1 VSDLAHSATRLCRAS
16 GLHRTPVGW
25 VDDEHAPVVDAAT
38 LARLRA
44 LGIPPAW
51 RDVWASTDPDARVQA
66 TGVDARGRTQYR
78 YSAAAE
84 ADAATHKFD
93 HLLLFGRGLPTLRR
107 HVGEHLSNPTDRDPH
122 GADAARVKRVTAA
135 VVRLLDRGLFRIGSE
150 RYARDNHTYGLT
162 TLTAE
167 HIRRSG
173 DDIEFTFI
181 GKEHLPWH
189 VTVTD
194 AEVSEVIDEL
204 LRAAPSSSAP
214 LFSVAAKGG
223 THAVTSSVVNSY
235 IHASTTAPA
244 TAKTFRTWGGTATA
258 AAISAGAAPS
268 RPAGSRRPD
277 LIAIEA
283 AAQLLGNTRAVA
295 RQSYVHPLA
304 LDAGRAPAV
313 VAAVSNAIAATGSA
327 DVRGILHVDDVVI
340 ALADELGRL
349 SRAEV

>member
-1 VSDLAHSATRLCRAS
+1 MSDLAHSATRLCRAN
-16 GLHRTPVGW
+16 GLHRTPAGW

-84 ADAATHKFD
+84 ADAAAHKFD

-107 HVGEHLSNPTDRDPH
+107 HVGEHLSNPAD
-122 GADAARVKRVTAA
+122 GDAARVKRVTAA
-135 VVRLLDRGLFRIGSE
+135 AVRLLDRGLFRIGSE

-167 HIRRSG
+167 HIRRTG

-194 AEVSEVIDEL
+194 AQVSEVIEEL
-204 LRAAPSSSAP
+204 LLAAPSATAP
-214 LFSVAAKGG
+214 LFSVAAKDG

-268 RPAGSRRPD
+268 RPPGSRRAD

-295 RQSYVHPLA
+295 RQSYVHPFA

-313 VAAVSNAIAATGSA
+313 VAAVSKAIAATGSA

-340 ALADELGRL
+340 ALADELTRL
-349 SRAEV
+349 SRSQV